1 MINTPF
7 VRECIVDKEK
17 TRLIL
22 GAISAGTSASGMQT
36 FDQSIFDRYKAGVIT
51 YEEALR
57 FATNKDEF
65 KLKIQGISS
74 TSELARD
81 QMLRVATSEDNA
93 EIMRFGR

>member
-1 MINTPF
+1 
-7 VRECIVDKEK
+7 VDKEK
-17 TRLIL
+17 THLIPS
-22 GAISAGTSASGMQT
+22 AIAAGTSQYGMQT
-36 FDQSIFDRYKAGVIT
+36 FDQSIFNQYKAGIVT

-81 QMLRVATSEDNA
+81 QMLRVATSEDSP